1 MRRRRAESREFAPD
15 ARYNSVLVTH
25 LTNIIMSRGKK
36 STAQRTV
43 YGALEQLKDHSET
56 QNALEVFEQALENV
70 KP

>member
-43 YGALEQLKDHSET
+43 YGALVHQHSNL
-56 QNALEVFEQALENV
+56 QRALLQQ
-70 KP
+70 